1 MRRQHDLNLAKL
13 RELDNALQEL
23 FVLKKSYNLIFSLD
37 NYQQVCKVEKYMN
50 FYI

>member
-1 MRRQHDLNLAKL
+1 MCIKIFRNVLRQHDLNVAKL

-37 NYQQVCKVEKYMN
+37 NYQQVS
-50 FYI
+50 